1 MNCKII
7 QDLIPLYIDKCC
19 CDESKKEVEEHL
31 SKCAECF
38 SVYENMSASM
48 NTETAETAAPK
59 ASKIN
64 DWKASILQSALLFAS
79 FLIITI
85 GVAIESSIPSYG
97 SMGFNG
103 FAAFNIV
110 IPATG
115 FMLSLANW
123 YFIKFYKSKKAF
135 TNFSCLITF
144 LLIVC
149 AGLWCGFH
157 YEFSIFDFIKA
168 FWGHDIVDTLEGI
181 GMLATV
187 HYGVGILFTTI
198 LCLVSKL
205 LSNTYATM
213 LGKE

>member
-19 CDESKKEVEEHL
+19 CDESKKAVEEHIC
-31 SKCAECF
+31 KCDECY
-38 SVYENMSASM
+38 SVYESMSASM
-48 NTETAETAAPK
+48 STENAEIAVPK
-59 ASKIN
+59 ANKIN
-64 DWKASILQSALLFAS
+64 DWKASLLQSALLFAS

-85 GVAIESSIPSYG
+85 GVAVEASVPRG
-97 SMGFNG
+97 LTNG

-123 YFIKFYKSKKAF
+123 YFIKLYKSRKAF
-135 TNFSCLITF
+135 SNFSCLITF
-144 LLIVC
+144 LLIAC

-157 YEFSIFDFIKA
+157 YEFSIFDFIEG
-168 FWGHDIVDTLEGI
+168 FSGTDLVDFLEGTV
-181 GMLATV
+181 MLAI
-187 HYGVGILFTTI
+187 HHAVGILFTII

-205 LSNTYATM
+205 SSNTYATM

>member
-1 MNCKII
+1 MNCNII

-19 CDESKKEVEEHL
+19 CDESAKEVENHL
-31 SKCAECF
+31 NECKECKAVF
-38 SVYENMSASM
+38 DSM
-48 NTETAETAAPK
+48 TADVDSGVSDCTAPK

-64 DWKASILQSALLFAS
+64 DWKASLLQSILLFAS

-85 GVAIESSIPSYG
+85 GVAIEASIPS
-97 SMGFNG
+97 GFTNG
-103 FAAFNIV
+103 FAAFNVV

-135 TNFSCLITF
+135 SNFSCLITF

-149 AGLWCGFH
+149 AGLWGGFH
-157 YEFSIFDFIKA
+157 YEFSIFDFIKG
-168 FWGHDIVDTLEGI
+168 FSETDIIDFLEGTA
-181 GMLATV
+181 MLAT
-187 HYGVGILFTTI
+187 HHAVGILFTAI
-198 LCLVSKL
+198 LCLVSKIS
-205 LSNTYATM
+205 SNTYAEK

>member
-19 CDESKKEVEEHL
+19 SDESKKEIEEHIC
-31 SKCAECF
+31 KCDKCY
-38 SVYENMSASM
+38 SVYENMSSSIS
-48 NTETAETAAPK
+48 TEENVEVSVPK
-59 ASKIN
+59 ANKIN
-64 DWKASILQSALLFAS
+64 DWKASLLQSALLFAS

-85 GVAIESSIPSYG
+85 GVAIEASTSSG
-97 SMGFNG
+97 LTNG
-103 FAAFNIV
+103 FAAFNV
-110 IPATG
+110 VTPATG

-123 YFIKFYKSKKAF
+123 YFIKLYKNKKAF

-144 LLIVC
+144 LFIVC

-168 FWGHDIVDTLEGI
+168 FSGTNIVDFLEGTL
-181 GMLATV
+181 MLTIHHAI
-187 HYGVGILFTTI
+187 GILFTII

-205 LSNTYATM
+205 LSNTYAIM

>member
-19 CDESKKEVEEHL
+19 SNETEKEVEKHL
-31 SKCAECF
+31 ENCAECY
-38 SVYENMSASM
+38 SVYKSMSASM
-48 NTETAETAAPK
+48 NTEKAEVK
-59 ASKIN
+59 AVKIRKIN
-64 DWKASILQSALLFAS
+64 DWKASILQSVLLFAS

-85 GVAIESSIPSYG
+85 GVAIEAGVPS
-97 SMGFNG
+97 GFGNS

-123 YFIKFYKSKKAF
+123 YFIKFYKSKKSF
-135 TNFSCLITF
+135 SNFSCLITF
-144 LLIVC
+144 LIILC
-149 AGLWCGFH
+149 AGIWCGFH
-157 YEFSIFDFIKA
+157 YEFTVFDFLEIFA
-168 FWGHDIVDTLEGI
+168 DTDIVDFLESVFMVTLRYAI
-181 GMLATV
+181 
-187 HYGVGILFTTI
+187 GILFTVT

-205 LSNTYATM
+205 SSNAYATM

>member
-19 CDESKKEVEEHL
+19 SGETEKAVKEHIG
-31 SKCAECF
+31 KCAECY
-38 SVYENMSASM
+38 SVYKSMTASV
-48 NTETAETAAPK
+48 NTEKAETK
-59 ASKIN
+59 AVKIRKIN
-64 DWKASILQSALLFAS
+64 DWKASILQSAMLFAS

-85 GVAIESSIPSYG
+85 GVAIEASIPH
-97 SMGFNG
+97 GFDNG

-123 YFIKFYKSKKAF
+123 YFIKFYKSKKSF
-135 TNFSCLITF
+135 SNFSCFITF
-144 LLIVC
+144 LITLC
-149 AGLWCGFH
+149 AGIWCGFH
-157 YEFSIFDFIKA
+157 YEFTIFDFWEIFA
-168 FWGHDIVDTLEGI
+168 DSDIVDFLESVFMVTLRYAI
-181 GMLATV
+181 
-187 HYGVGILFTTI
+187 GILFTVT

-205 LSNTYATM
+205 SSNAYATM